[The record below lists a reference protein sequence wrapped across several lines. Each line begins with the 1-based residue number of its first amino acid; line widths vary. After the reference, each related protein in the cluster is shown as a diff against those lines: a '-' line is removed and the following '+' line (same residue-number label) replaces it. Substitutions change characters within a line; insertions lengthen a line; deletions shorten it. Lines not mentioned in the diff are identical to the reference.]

1 MLEYRTI
8 MTIWD
13 EAEAT
18 RPALDAALG
27 ITRMAEGHLDVFAFG
42 IDRLEPGYYFASV
55 SPDMVADSLERARS
69 EATAREAS
77 AREVLE
83 REDVPWAIRPVVAP
97 LGALKESAGRL
108 MRFSD
113 LVVLPRPGER
123 DDAELL
129 QLIAD
134 GALFVGRAR
143 MLLWPETVEW
153 NPDRFGRN
161 VVIAWNESDEA
172 LRAVRSALPVLRGA
186 ETVQIL
192 MIDPPVRGA
201 DEAEPG
207 EDLSLYLSRHG
218 VKTEIVLEPKT
229 LPDVADQIFRHA
241 EEVMADMVVMG
252 AFSHSRLR
260 EFLLGGVTTG
270 VMKRAPLPVFM
281 AH

>member
-1 MLEYRTI
+1 MQEFKTI
-8 MTIWD
+8 MTLWD
-13 EAEAT
+13 EAKET
-18 RPALDAALG
+18 RRALDAALG
-27 ITRMAEGHLDVFAFG
+27 ITRMSEGHLDVFAFG

-55 SPDMVADSLERARS
+55 TPDIVADSLERARS
-69 EATAREAS
+69 EAVSHEES
-77 AREVLE
+77 AREILE
-83 REDVPWAIRPVVAP
+83 KEDVPFAIRPVVAP
-97 LGALKESAGRL
+97 LGALKETAGRL

-113 LVVLPRPGER
+113 LVVLPRPGKR
-123 DDAELL
+123 DDAETL

-134 GALFVGRAR
+134 GALFVGRVR

-153 NPDRFGRN
+153 NPDQFGKT

-172 LRAVRSALPVLRGA
+172 LRAVRSALPILKQA
-186 ETVQIL
+186 ENVQIL
-192 MIDPPVRGA
+192 MIDPPVHGP

-218 VKTEIVLEPKT
+218 IKSEVVLQPRT
-229 LPDVADQIFRHA
+229 MPDVADQIFRHS
-241 EEVMADMVVMG
+241 EEVLADMVVMG

-270 VMKRAPLPVFM
+270 VMERAPLPVFM